1 MSLKEAVTVT
11 AVMTGEIASPVTATE
26 EGGKEGRNLT
36 LRPTSCF

>member
-36 LRPTSCF
+36 LGPRSCF